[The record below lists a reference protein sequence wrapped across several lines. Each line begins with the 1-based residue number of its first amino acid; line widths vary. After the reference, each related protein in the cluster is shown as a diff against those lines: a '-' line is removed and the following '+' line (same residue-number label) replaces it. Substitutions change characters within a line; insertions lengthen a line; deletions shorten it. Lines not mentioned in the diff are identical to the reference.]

1 MAVGLYLMDREEG
14 VNIYKMDTKKRINS
28 LSKIDKILKVSQTRS
43 PLLIRAC
50 ILQQACY
57 NVVSVSIH
65 HWFTIGLVT
74 TWFLFLYTTGLQ
86 QAWLQCGF
94 CFYTGLQ
101 WAWLQCGFYFYTPLI
116 YNRLG
121 YNVVSVSRHHW
132 FATGLVTMWFL
143 FLYWFTV
150 GLVTMW
156 FLFLYTT
163 GLQQAWL
170 QCGFCF

>member
-14 VNIYKMDTKKRINS
+14 VNIYKMDAKKRINS
-28 LSKIDKILKVSQTRS
+28 FSKIDKILKVSQTRS

-50 ILQQACY
+50 ILQQA
-57 NVVSVSIH
+57 
-65 HWFTIGLVT
+65 
-74 TWFLFLYTTGLQ
+74 
-86 QAWLQCGF
+86 WLQCGF
-94 CFYTGLQ
+94 CFYTRLV
-101 WAWLQCGFYFYTPLI
+101 
-116 YNRLG
+116 YNRFG
-121 YNVVSVSRHHW
+121 YNVASVSVHHW
-132 FATGLVTMWFL
+132 FTTGLVTMWFL
-143 FLYWFTV
+143 FLTGLQQAWLQCSFCFYTPLVYNRLGYNAVCVSIHHWFTT